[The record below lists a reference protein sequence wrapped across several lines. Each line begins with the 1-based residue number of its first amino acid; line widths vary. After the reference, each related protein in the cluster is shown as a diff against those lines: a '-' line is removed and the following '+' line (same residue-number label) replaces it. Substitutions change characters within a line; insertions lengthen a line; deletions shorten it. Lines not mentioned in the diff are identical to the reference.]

1 MQGQWVHGIVDEVQ
15 WDRDTG
21 LVTIIEHKTRGRPS
35 LPSAAQQATAH
46 LQASIYRALLEGL
59 RTLNVA
65 EVGCNAVWATD
76 QKIRIIVSRFWMPKS
91 F

>member
-35 LPSAAQQATAH
+35 LPSKAQQATAH

-59 RTLNVA
+59 QSLTRDMVRVVDFISGSTPL
-65 EVGCNAVWATD
+65 
-76 QKIRIIVSRFWMPKS
+76 
-91 F
+91 